1 MIPRA
6 LAIAASDSSGAAGV
20 QADLKTFMARG
31 VYGMSAL
38 TALTAQDSTQI
49 AAFHRL
55 PPDFVM
61 QQISLVLNDLGAD
74 AIKCGLLLS
83 AEIIT
88 AVAESIPP
96 EFPALIVDPVLV
108 DGSGRQ
114 IVTPE
119 ALEAYKRLLFP
130 RARLITPNLDEV
142 HLLTGLTITTVDDL
156 LRAARA
162 LADLGARAV
171 LIKGGHADAHI
182 IRDVLWEA
190 DQVHVFETP
199 RLAVRNP
206 RGAGCT
212 FAACITAELAHGRTL
227 MTAVQTAQAY
237 VQAALAAATDWRMGK
252 SERGVLD
259 HGAKSL

>member
-6 LAIAASDSSGAAGV
+6 LAIAASDSSGAAGM
-20 QADLKTFMARG
+20 QADLKTFLARG
-31 VYGMSAL
+31 VYGTSAL
-38 TALTAQDSTQI
+38 TALTAQDSTHI
-49 AAFHRL
+49 AAFHRV
-55 PPDFVM
+55 PPHFVA
-61 QQISLVLNDLGAD
+61 QQISVVLNDLGVD

-83 AEIIT
+83 ADVIA

-96 EFPALIVDPVLV
+96 DFPVLIVDPVLV

-119 ALEAYKRLLFP
+119 ALAAYKRLLFP

-142 HLLTGLTITTVDDL
+142 RLLTGLTLTTVDDL
-156 LRAARA
+156 YSASQT
-162 LADLGARAV
+162 LADLGVRAV
-171 LIKGGHADAHI
+171 LIKGGHADAQI

-190 DQVHVFETP
+190 DQVHIFETP
-199 RLAVRNP
+199 RLAVQNP

-212 FAACITAELAHGRTL
+212 FAACITAELAHGRDL
-227 MTAVQTAQAY
+227 ITAVRTAQAY
-237 VQAALAAATDWRMGK
+237 VRAALAAAADWRMGK

-259 HGAKSL
+259 HGVKNQ